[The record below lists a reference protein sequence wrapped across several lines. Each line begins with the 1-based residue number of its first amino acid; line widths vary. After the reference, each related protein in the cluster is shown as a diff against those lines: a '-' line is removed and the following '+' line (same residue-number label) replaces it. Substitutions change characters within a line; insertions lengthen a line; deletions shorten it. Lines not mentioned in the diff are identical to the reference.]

1 MLFIMATL
9 SIKINAPLE
18 ATLTQLSLRE
28 RVTKS
33 EVVRRALVAYAS
45 PRTSAVAAPSALDM
59 AGDLVGCLS
68 GGPAD
73 LASNPAYMADFGRV

>member
-1 MLFIMATL
+1 MIFDMATL

-33 EVVRRALVAYAS
+33 ELVRRALVAYAC
-45 PRTSAVAAPSALDM
+45 PRASVAAAPSALDM
-59 AGDLVGCLS
+59 AGDLVACLS